1 MSSVEARGR
10 GRPREFD
17 VEQALEKA
25 IDVFRQRG
33 YDGTSMTDLLDG
45 MALSRGSLYKAF
57 KDKRSVFLAAYD
69 RYTSINQE
77 RLQQAIEQADSGRAR
92 VLAVLNTYA
101 VRASD
106 ENGRMGCLVVATAI
120 NLTTVDPE
128 IASRVS
134 ASVDRLKKLLMRLLT
149 EGKADGS
156 VNAHIDE
163 RATAELILCLVQGM
177 RILGKTSPHR
187 AVMNRV
193 VAEAMK
199 LLD

>member
-1 MSSVEARGR
+1 
-10 GRPREFD
+10 
-17 VEQALEKA
+17 
-25 IDVFRQRG
+25 
-33 YDGTSMTDLLDG
+33 

-57 KDKRSVFLAAYD
+57 KDKRSVFLAAYE
-69 RYTSINQE
+69 RYTSANQA

-101 VRASD
+101 LRASD
-106 ENGRMGCLVVATAI
+106 ENGRMGCLVLATAI
-120 NLTTVDPE
+120 NLTTLDAE

-134 ASVDRLKKLLMRLLT
+134 ASLDRSKKLLTRLLT

-156 VNAHIDE
+156 VNARVDE
-163 RATAELILCLVQGM
+163 RATAELLVCLVQGM
-177 RILGKTSPHR
+177 RVLGKTSPR
-187 AVMNRV
+187 RTVMNRV